1 MSFNSVKK
9 ILKLKDNFSNL
20 LFKKIENIYRTIND
34 IGKMK
39 SYINIITKNFSYKQI
54 IIFIKNNNI
63 NKFIKT
69 LDKYVVNFSYSLK
82 SIKSNTIINFIYS
95 NY

>member
-1 MSFNSVKK
+1 MLFNSVKK

-20 LFKKIENIYRTIND
+20 LFKKIENIYRIINN

-39 SYINIITKNFSYKQI
+39 PYINITTKNFSYKQI
-54 IIFIKNNNI
+54 IIFIENNNI

>member
-20 LFKKIENIYRTIND
+20 LFKKIENIYRIINN

-39 SYINIITKNFSYKQI
+39 PYINITTKNFSYKQI
-54 IIFIKNNNI
+54 IIFIENNNI